1 MVPGDPIVAH
11 VGSTVILPCW
21 ISPPE
26 NAEALEIRWYRQD
39 FNNPVL
45 LYNHGKIQD
54 TQEESYRNRTSLTLR
69 SDLSGGLKNGDVSL
83 RLEKLRFQ
91 DDGLFHCYVSGES
104 SYDSQEVVL
113 KVTGKQASTPN

>member
-54 TQEESYRNRTSLTLR
+54 TQECFRNRTSLTLR